1 MTQTKQHNELAKR
14 SKQGTKVVNREAKIL
29 FGLGIIG
36 VLIVFT
42 ATLLFNRS
50 QPGPVRLT
58 VSEQE
63 RLVREDSPS
72 RGPADAQVTLV
83 EFLDPEC
90 ESCRAAHPEVEQIL
104 ADYEGRIRYIVRY
117 FPNHNNSTLAVAAT
131 EAAGEQGMYWEMQA
145 ILFVNQPE
153 WGERA
158 TPQTDHFIRY
168 ASELGLDVEQFT
180 ASLQNPEYVAIAER
194 DRQDALAL
202 GLRGTPTFF
211 VNGQLVYG
219 MNGQMLRTLIDQGL
233 QE

>member
-1 MTQTKQHNELAKR
+1 L
-14 SKQGTKVVNREAKIL
+14 L
-29 FGLGIIG
+29 GLGI
-36 VLIVFT
+36 VAALIIFT
-42 ATLLFNRS
+42 AILLFNRS

-58 VSEQE
+58 AAEQE

-72 RGPADAQVTLV
+72 RGPVDAQVTLV

-104 ADYEGRIRYIVRY
+104 EEYEGRIRYVVRY

-131 EAAGEQGMYWEMQA
+131 EAAGEQGRYWEMQA
-145 ILFVNQPE
+145 MLFVNQPE